1 MKKIMFFRPLYY
13 IGGTEIATLNLIKK
27 LKGYEIYIGYTD
39 ETSSEKILNDFKEYA
54 TIVNLNKPCDIE
66 FDYFISCSGHF
77 HLVEQIK
84 KVKRKRTLLWIHH
97 FVNMSTTVIANEET
111 CKTMLDG
118 IITVSQNVTDRLIKE
133 FPHTKTLITT
143 IYNVLN
149 VEEIQQKAKK
159 NMKLKLSK
167 ELNLVTVAR
176 VSMSKGFKR
185 MLELAKYLKEEN
197 INFKWFII
205 GGNYYQDEEKE
216 IKEMFEPYKDNFEWY
231 GFIDNPHKIVKQCD
245 YSVLL
250 SDDETWGLV
259 LTEAMLLGV
268 PCISSDFEVAY
279 EQITDKKN
287 GIILSRDNT
296 EEYKNRIKEIV
307 KYKNKYKR
315 SVKNYKYNN
324 DKIIY
329 KWDNVLNNRNPKLSI
344 IIPNY
349 NKEQYIKD
357 CLDSVTKQT
366 FKNYEV
372 LFIDDCSTDNSLTI
386 ASSYNN
392 INIFK
397 TKERLQAGG
406 ARNIGLKKAKGEY
419 IVFLDSDDYLTD
431 KYALEKLVNHITDE
445 DLIFINYTKNNFGII
460 SEIKEPKTSL
470 TKKIETTKNL
480 GCPTKV
486 FKRKLIK
493 DMKFAEGKRY
503 EDIMFTLEAMCR
515 TTKYSTLKD
524 SFFTYRKVAN
534 SNVTS
539 TVGADAMLDVFEE
552 IAKIYRLCLKYP
564 QYKNELLK
572 RIKKDKLDIRLQAIN
587 EIIEFDN
594 NTFNEHFS

>member
-13 IGGTEIATLNLIKK
+13 IGGTEKATLNLVKK

-39 ETSSEKILNDFKEYA
+39 ETSSQEMFDEFREYA
-54 TIVNLNKPCDIE
+54 TVVNLNEPCDIE
-66 FDYFISCSGHF
+66 FDYFIACSGHF

-84 KVKRKRTLLWIHH
+84 NIKRKKTLLWIHH
-97 FVNMSTTVIANEET
+97 FVNMGTTVIANEET
-111 CKTMLDG
+111 CKNMLDG
-118 IITVSQNVTDRLIKE
+118 IITVSQNVTDRLIAD

-149 VEEIQQKAKK
+149 VEEIHEKAKK

-176 VSMSKGFKR
+176 VSMSKGFGR
-185 MLELAKYLKEEN
+185 MLELAKCLKEAN

-205 GGNYYQDEEKE
+205 GGNYYKDEEAE
-216 IKEMFEPYKDNFEWY
+216 IKKMFEPYKEHFEWF
-231 GFIDNPHKIVKQCD
+231 GFIKNPHKIVKQCD

-268 PCISSDFEVAY
+268 PCIATDFDVVF

-287 GIILSRDNT
+287 GIILSMNDT
-296 EEYKNRIKEIV
+296 DSYKDRIEDIIKN
-307 KYKNKYKR
+307 KNKYKR
-315 SVKNYKYNN
+315 AVKNYKYNN
-324 DKIIY
+324 DKIIT
-329 KWDNVLNNRNPKLSI
+329 KWNNVFNNKNIKFSI

-349 NKEQYIKD
+349 NKAPYIKE
-357 CLDSVTKQT
+357 CLDSVMNQT

-372 LFIDDCSTDNSLTI
+372 IFIDDCSTDNSLEI
-386 ASSYNN
+386 ASSYKNVQVL
-392 INIFK
+392 K
-397 TKERLQAGG
+397 TKHNSQAGG
-406 ARNIGLKKAKGEY
+406 ARNLGMKKAKGEY
-419 IVFLDSDDYLTD
+419 IVFLDSDDYFTD
-431 KYALEKLVNHITDE
+431 KYSLEKLVNHITDE
-445 DLIFINYTKNNFGII
+445 DLVFINYTKNNFGII
-460 SEIKEPKTSL
+460 SEMREPKTSMA
-470 TKKIETTKNL
+470 KKIETTKNL

-493 DMKFAEGKRY
+493 DMSFAEGKRY

-515 TTKYSTLKD
+515 ATKHSTLKD

-564 QYKNELLK
+564 QYKTQLLN
-572 RIKKDKLDIRLQAIN
+572 RIKKDQLDVRLQTIN